1 MNELFKE
8 KFILGTANFG
18 MPYGSQKY
26 NGKLYRKKIHQIID
40 FMVINNLTEIDTA
53 EAYGNAETVLG
64 EIGIQEFKV
73 TTKFYLTKNENIFNR
88 TYNSLERLRI
98 DSLDTVLIHNAESLS
113 ESDLIYFYD
122 QASELKKQGLINKF
136 GISIYKKDFLLE
148 LNKPHFDVVQTAV
161 NIFDRSFTEKDVNN
175 HSITT
180 GTQLHARS
188 IFMQG
193 ILLMD
198 SKIFLKHFS
207 GRFRKIFEAYVNFVS
222 DLKMTQLEY
231 CLGCA
236 LYEPL
241 IKKIVIG
248 VDSAKQLTEISSVEF
263 MCKPPHIDLFA
274 LNKLEE
280 FEEFINPLNW

>member
-207 GRFRKIFEAYVNFVS
+207 GRSRKIFEAYVNFVS